1 MVLSFYC
8 VVPVV
13 GDFASASTAYVTV
26 KGVPSKVWNAS
37 AVPAN
42 GSEPALIG
50 ESVNFL
56 IKDIATLPSPNGAFN
71 GSAWDWFPSP
81 PCVWLA

>member
-13 GDFASASTAYVTV
+13 GDFASASTVYVTV
-26 KGVPSKVWNAS
+26 KGVPSKVCNAS

-50 ESVNFL
+50 ESVNF

-71 GSAWDWFPSP
+71 GSA
-81 PCVWLA
+81 

>member
-1 MVLSFYC
+1 
-8 VVPVV
+8 
-13 GDFASASTAYVTV
+13 
-26 KGVPSKVWNAS
+26 
-37 AVPAN
+37 
-42 GSEPALIG
+42 LIG